1 MYNNNN
7 NKNNNSN
14 NNNNNKPRSMI
25 WVLAEI
31 PPHNFFQGREPT
43 AAAWSQ
49 GGLGGERGAW
59 LHPCQCELQQKKDSL
74 SFNFIFSFK
83 ASIEISVRVTKV
95 ERDLVFNFLD
105 QISSGTFRRG

>member
-1 MYNNNN
+1 MDNKSSSNN
-7 NKNNNSN
+7 NNNSN
-14 NNNNNKPRSMI
+14 NSKPTSLLYVFPQLTPI
-25 WVLAEI
+25 
-31 PPHNFFQGREPT
+31 QGRDQT
-43 AAAWSQ
+43 AAAGSQ

-74 SFNFIFSFK
+74 SFILIFSFK
-83 ASIEISVRVTKV
+83 ASIEISVRVKKV